1 MTPMGIHTET
11 MAKIKL
17 KNSCRV
23 TVNSNKLSEHI
34 AYWQGRGY
42 CVVKGRP
49 VGDRKMEIKV
59 RR

>member
-1 MTPMGIHTET
+1 MTPMGIHAET
-11 MAKIKL
+11 MAQIKL
-17 KNSCRV
+17 KNIFKI

-49 VGDRKMEIKV
+49 VGNRKMELKI